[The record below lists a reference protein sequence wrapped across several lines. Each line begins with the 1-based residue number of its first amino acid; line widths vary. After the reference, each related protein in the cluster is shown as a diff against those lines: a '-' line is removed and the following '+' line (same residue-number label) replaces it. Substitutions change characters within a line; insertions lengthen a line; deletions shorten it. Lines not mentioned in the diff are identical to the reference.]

1 MPDDFDKKITP
12 EQVQAEYQK
21 MLGYNTAVNLDETV
35 RANENFF
42 IGKQWEGVDAKGL
55 PTPVYNFLKQVVLF
69 SVANITTDN
78 IKMQATPLA
87 CERTPE
93 DVERVAEIVNKEFD
107 RLFEFNRVPNLVRE
121 YMRNAAV
128 DGDSCLFTFWDDT
141 VDAGFGLR
149 GGIRTEIV
157 DNMRVGFGNTACRDP
172 QKQPYILI
180 ERREMTKELRRA
192 AQEAGNPRWG
202 DIQPDTENH
211 NTDSY
216 KNSSERS
223 TVLLRMWK
231 ERKTGTVWAC
241 EVSGRVMLREPW
253 DMGLRLYPVTWINWD
268 YIPDSYHGQAL
279 VTGLIPNQI
288 FVNKLFAMS
297 MISLMTSA
305 FPRTVYDKTRIPK
318 WNNAVGAAIGVNG
331 GDVSGVAKIID
342 PAQISPQIAQFI
354 QTSVDYTRQF
364 LGATSAALG
373 ETRPDNTSAIIALQ
387 RAASIPSEIT
397 KQNLY
402 KSIEDLGRIYLDF
415 MAAYYGK
422 RKVQVSM
429 PDVGAD
435 ILAFAGKD
443 PEELETVLF
452 DYGILNDMPMALKL
466 DVGASSYWSEMASV
480 QTLDNLLMQDK
491 ITIEEY
497 LERIPDGYIPKRQEL
512 IASRKQAAQQ
522 QMMQPEEQ
530 STGGTPETGA
540 LVDLGRKTPIRGGG
554 GFGDLQRKVTW
565 KYTAMTLDTEQFAS
579 FELTSVDAW

>member
-1 MPDDFDKKITP
+1 MPDEFGKKITP

-157 DNMRVGFGNTACRDP
+157 DNMRVGFSNTACRDP

-180 ERREMTKELRRA
+180 ERREMTNELRRA
-192 AQEAGNPRWG
+192 AQEAGNPRWN

-429 PDVGAD
+429 PDVGSD

-540 LVDLGRKTPIRGGG
+540 LVDLGQKTPIRGGG
-554 GFGDLQRKVTW
+554 GFGDLQRKVMQTG
-565 KYTAMTLDTEQFAS
+565 TAE
-579 FELTSVDAW
+579 

>member
-1 MPDDFDKKITP
+1 MPDEFDKKITP

-192 AQEAGNPRWG
+192 AQEAGNPRWN
-202 DIQPDTENH
+202 DIQPDNENH

-402 KSIEDLGRIYLDF
+402 RSIEDLGRIYLDF

-480 QTLDNLLMQDK
+480 QTLDNLLMQNK

-540 LVDLGRKTPIRGGG
+540 LVDLGQKTPIRGGG
-554 GFGDLQRKVTW
+554 GFGDLQRKVMQTG
-565 KYTAMTLDTEQFAS
+565 TTE
-579 FELTSVDAW
+579 

>member
-387 RAASIPSEIT
+387 RAASIPSEVT

-480 QTLDNLLMQDK
+480 QTLDNLLMQGK

-554 GFGDLQRKVTW
+554 GFGDLQRKVMQTG
-565 KYTAMTLDTEQFAS
+565 TAE
-579 FELTSVDAW
+579 

>member
-1 MPDDFDKKITP
+1 MPDEFGKKITP

-180 ERREMTKELRRA
+180 ERREMAKELRRA

-429 PDVGAD
+429 PDVGSD

-452 DYGILNDMPMALKL
+452 DYGILNEMPMALKL

-512 IASRKQAAQQ
+512 IASRKQATQQ

-540 LVDLGRKTPIRGGG
+540 LVDLGQKTPIRGGG
-554 GFGDLQRKVTW
+554 GFGDLQRKVMQTG
-565 KYTAMTLDTEQFAS
+565 TTE
-579 FELTSVDAW
+579 

>member
-1 MPDDFDKKITP
+1 MPDEFDKKITP

-192 AQEAGNPRWG
+192 AQEAGNPRWN
-202 DIQPDTENH
+202 DIQPDNENH

-452 DYGILNDMPMALKL
+452 DYGILNDMPMELKL

-522 QMMQPEEQ
+522 QIMQPEEQ
-530 STGGTPETGA
+530 STGGAPETGA
-540 LVDLGRKTPIRGGG
+540 LVDLGQKTPIRGGG
-554 GFGDLQRKVTW
+554 GFGDLQRKVMQTG
-565 KYTAMTLDTEQFAS
+565 TTE
-579 FELTSVDAW
+579 

>member
-192 AQEAGNPRWG
+192 AQEAGNPRCG

-554 GFGDLQRKVTW
+554 GFGDLQRKVMQTG
-565 KYTAMTLDTEQFAS
+565 TAE
-579 FELTSVDAW
+579 

>member
-192 AQEAGNPRWG
+192 AQEAGNPHWN
-202 DIQPDTENH
+202 DIQTDTENH

-429 PDVGAD
+429 PDVGTD

-443 PEELETVLF
+443 PEELKTVLF
-452 DYGILNDMPMALKL
+452 DYGLLNEMPMALKL

-540 LVDLGRKTPIRGGG
+540 LVDLGQKTPIRGGG
-554 GFGDLQRKVTW
+554 GFGDLQRKVMQTG
-565 KYTAMTLDTEQFAS
+565 TAE
-579 FELTSVDAW
+579 

>member
-1 MPDDFDKKITP
+1 MPDEFDKKITP

-216 KNSSERS
+216 KNSTERS

-268 YIPDSYHGQAL
+268 YIPESYHGQAL

-415 MAAYYGK
+415 MAAYYGE

-429 PDVGAD
+429 PDVGSD

-522 QMMQPEEQ
+522 QMMQPEGP

-540 LVDLGRKTPIRGGG
+540 LVDIGQKTPIRGGG
-554 GFGDLQRKVTW
+554 GFGDLQRKVMQTG
-565 KYTAMTLDTEQFAS
+565 TAE
-579 FELTSVDAW
+579 

>member
-1 MPDDFDKKITP
+1 MPDEFGKKITP

-93 DVERVAEIVNKEFD
+93 GVERVAEIVNKEFD

-192 AQEAGNPRWG
+192 AKEAGNPRWG

-211 NTDSY
+211 NTGSY

-429 PDVGAD
+429 PDVGSG

-452 DYGILNDMPMALKL
+452 DYGILNEMPMALKL

-540 LVDLGRKTPIRGGG
+540 LVDLGQKTPIRGGG
-554 GFGDLQRKVTW
+554 GFGDLQRKVMQTG
-565 KYTAMTLDTEQFAS
+565 TAE
-579 FELTSVDAW
+579 

>member
-1 MPDDFDKKITP
+1 MTDELDKKITP
-12 EQVQAEYQK
+12 EQVQAEHQK

-192 AQEAGNPRWG
+192 AQEAGNPSWN
-202 DIQPDTENH
+202 DIHPDTENH

-452 DYGILNDMPMALKL
+452 DYGLLNEMPMALKL

-512 IASRKQAAQQ
+512 IASRKRASQQ

-530 STGGTPETGA
+530 STGGAPETGA
-540 LVDLGRKTPIRGGG
+540 LVDLGQKTPIRGGG
-554 GFGDLQRKVTW
+554 GFGDLQRKVMQTG
-565 KYTAMTLDTEQFAS
+565 TTE
-579 FELTSVDAW
+579 

>member
-93 DVERVAEIVNKEFD
+93 DVGRVAEIVNKEFD

-192 AQEAGNPRWG
+192 AQEAGNPRWN
-202 DIQPDTENH
+202 DIQPDNENH

-530 STGGTPETGA
+530 NTGGTPETGA
-540 LVDLGRKTPIRGGG
+540 LVDLGQKTPIRGGG
-554 GFGDLQRKVTW
+554 GFGDLQRKVMQTG
-565 KYTAMTLDTEQFAS
+565 TTE
-579 FELTSVDAW
+579 

>member
-1 MPDDFDKKITP
+1 MPDEFDKKITP

-93 DVERVAEIVNKEFD
+93 DVGRVAEIVNKEFD

-192 AQEAGNPRWG
+192 AQEAGNPRWN
-202 DIQPDTENH
+202 DIQPDNENH

-530 STGGTPETGA
+530 NTGGTPETGA
-540 LVDLGRKTPIRGGG
+540 LVDLGQKTPIRGGG
-554 GFGDLQRKVTW
+554 GFGDLQRKVMQTG
-565 KYTAMTLDTEQFAS
+565 TTE
-579 FELTSVDAW
+579 

>member
-1 MPDDFDKKITP
+1 MPDEFDKKITP

-87 CERTPE
+87 CARTPE

-192 AQEAGNPRWG
+192 AQEAGNPRWN
-202 DIQPDTENH
+202 DIQPDNENH

-452 DYGILNDMPMALKL
+452 DYGLLNDMPMALKL

-540 LVDLGRKTPIRGGG
+540 LVDLGQKTPVRGGG
-554 GFGDLQRKVTW
+554 GFGDLQRKVMQTG
-565 KYTAMTLDTEQFAS
+565 TTE
-579 FELTSVDAW
+579 

>member
-1 MPDDFDKKITP
+1 MPDEFGKKITP

-192 AQEAGNPRWG
+192 AQEAGNPRWN

-522 QMMQPEEQ
+522 QIMQPEDQ
-530 STGGTPETGA
+530 SAGGTPETGA
-540 LVDLGRKTPIRGGG
+540 LVDLGQKTPIRGGG
-554 GFGDLQRKVTW
+554 GFGDLQRKVMQTG
-565 KYTAMTLDTEQFAS
+565 TAE
-579 FELTSVDAW
+579 

>member
-1 MPDDFDKKITP
+1 MPDEFGKKITP

-192 AQEAGNPRWG
+192 AQEAGNPRWN
-202 DIQPDTENH
+202 DIQPDTESH

-429 PDVGAD
+429 PDVGSD

-540 LVDLGRKTPIRGGG
+540 LVDLGQKTPIRGGG
-554 GFGDLQRKVTW
+554 GFGDLQRKVMQTG
-565 KYTAMTLDTEQFAS
+565 TAE
-579 FELTSVDAW
+579 

>member
-1 MPDDFDKKITP
+1 MPDEFDKKITP
-12 EQVQAEYQK
+12 EQVRAEYQK

-192 AQEAGNPRWG
+192 AQEAGNPRWN
-202 DIQPDTENH
+202 DIHPDTENH

-452 DYGILNDMPMALKL
+452 DYGLLNEMPMALKL

-530 STGGTPETGA
+530 STGGVPETGA
-540 LVDLGRKTPIRGGG
+540 LVDLGQKTPIRGGG
-554 GFGDLQRKVTW
+554 GFGDLQRKVMQTG
-565 KYTAMTLDTEQFAS
+565 TAE
-579 FELTSVDAW
+579 

>member
-1 MPDDFDKKITP
+1 MPDELDKKITP

-93 DVERVAEIVNKEFD
+93 NVERVAEIVNKEFD

-192 AQEAGNPRWG
+192 AQEAGNPRWN

-429 PDVGAD
+429 PDVGSD

-512 IASRKQAAQQ
+512 IASRKQATQQ

-540 LVDLGRKTPIRGGG
+540 LVDLGQKTPIRGGG
-554 GFGDLQRKVTW
+554 GFGDLQRKVMQTG
-565 KYTAMTLDTEQFAS
+565 TTE
-579 FELTSVDAW
+579 

>member
-1 MPDDFDKKITP
+1 MPDEFGKKITP

-180 ERREMTKELRRA
+180 ERREMTKELCRA
-192 AQEAGNPRWG
+192 AQEAGNPHWN
-202 DIQPDTENH
+202 DIQPDTESH

-268 YIPDSYHGQAL
+268 FIPDSYHGQAL

-415 MAAYYGK
+415 MAAYYGE

-429 PDVGAD
+429 PDVGSD

-522 QMMQPEEQ
+522 QMMQPEGP

-540 LVDLGRKTPIRGGG
+540 LVDIGQKTPIRGGG
-554 GFGDLQRKVTW
+554 GFGDLQRKVMQTG
-565 KYTAMTLDTEQFAS
+565 TAE
-579 FELTSVDAW
+579 

>member
-87 CERTPE
+87 CERTQE

-192 AQEAGNPRWG
+192 AQEAGNPRWN
-202 DIQPDTENH
+202 DIQPDTESH

-241 EVSGRVMLREPW
+241 EVSGHVMLREPW

-429 PDVGAD
+429 PDVGSD

-452 DYGILNDMPMALKL
+452 DYGLLNEMPMALKL

-480 QTLDNLLMQDK
+480 QTLDNLLMQGK

-540 LVDLGRKTPIRGGG
+540 LVDLGQKTPIRGGG
-554 GFGDLQRKVTW
+554 GFGDLQRKVMQTG
-565 KYTAMTLDTEQFAS
+565 TAE
-579 FELTSVDAW
+579 

>member
-1 MPDDFDKKITP
+1 MPDEFDKKITP

-192 AQEAGNPRWG
+192 AQEAGNPRWN
-202 DIQPDTENH
+202 DIQPDNENH

-435 ILAFAGKD
+435 ILAFAGKN
-443 PEELETVLF
+443 PEEPETVLF

-480 QTLDNLLMQDK
+480 QTLDNLLMQNK

-530 STGGTPETGA
+530 NTGGAPETGA
-540 LVDLGRKTPIRGGG
+540 LVDLGQKTPIRGGG
-554 GFGDLQRKVTW
+554 GFGDLQRKVMQTG
-565 KYTAMTLDTEQFAS
+565 TTE
-579 FELTSVDAW
+579 

>member
-1 MPDDFDKKITP
+1 MPDELDKKITP

-128 DGDSCLFTFWDDT
+128 DGDSCLFTFWDET

-192 AQEAGNPRWG
+192 AQEAGNPRWN

-522 QMMQPEEQ
+522 QMMQPEAQ
-530 STGGTPETGA
+530 STGGAPETGA
-540 LVDLGRKTPIRGGG
+540 LVDLGQKTPIRGGG
-554 GFGDLQRKVTW
+554 GFGDLQRKVMQTG
-565 KYTAMTLDTEQFAS
+565 TTE
-579 FELTSVDAW
+579 

>member
-1 MPDDFDKKITP
+1 MPDEFGKKITP

-192 AQEAGNPRWG
+192 AQEAGNQRWG

-211 NTDSY
+211 NTDGY

-530 STGGTPETGA
+530 NTGGTPETGA
-540 LVDLGRKTPIRGGG
+540 LVDLGQKTPIRGGG
-554 GFGDLQRKVTW
+554 GFGDLQRKVMQTG
-565 KYTAMTLDTEQFAS
+565 TTE
-579 FELTSVDAW
+579 

>member
-1 MPDDFDKKITP
+1 MPDEFDKKITP

-192 AQEAGNPRWG
+192 AQEAGNPRWN

-216 KNSSERS
+216 KNSSERT

-522 QMMQPEEQ
+522 QMMQPEAQ
-530 STGGTPETGA
+530 STGGATETGA
-540 LVDLGRKTPIRGGG
+540 LVDLGQKTPIRGGG
-554 GFGDLQRKVTW
+554 GFGDLQRKVMQTG
-565 KYTAMTLDTEQFAS
+565 TTE
-579 FELTSVDAW
+579 

>member
-192 AQEAGNPRWG
+192 AQEAGNPRWN

-522 QMMQPEEQ
+522 QMMQPDGQ

-540 LVDLGRKTPIRGGG
+540 LVDLGQKTPIRGGG
-554 GFGDLQRKVTW
+554 GFGDLQRKVMQTG
-565 KYTAMTLDTEQFAS
+565 TTE
-579 FELTSVDAW
+579 

>member
-1 MPDDFDKKITP
+1 MPDEFDKKITP

-149 GGIRTEIV
+149 GGIRTETV

-192 AQEAGNPRWG
+192 AKEAGNPRWN
-202 DIQPDTENH
+202 DIQPDNENH

-530 STGGTPETGA
+530 STGGAPETGA
-540 LVDLGRKTPIRGGG
+540 LVDLGQKTPIRGGG
-554 GFGDLQRKVTW
+554 GFGDLQRKVMQTG
-565 KYTAMTLDTEQFAS
+565 TTE
-579 FELTSVDAW
+579 

>member
-1 MPDDFDKKITP
+1 MPDEFDKKITP

-192 AQEAGNPRWG
+192 AQEAGNPRWN
-202 DIQPDTENH
+202 DIQPDNENH

-331 GDVSGVAKIID
+331 GDVNGVAKIID

-540 LVDLGRKTPIRGGG
+540 LVDVGQKTPIRGGG
-554 GFGDLQRKVTW
+554 GFGDLQRKVMQTG
-565 KYTAMTLDTEQFAS
+565 TTE
-579 FELTSVDAW
+579 

>member
-1 MPDDFDKKITP
+1 MPDEFDKKITP

-192 AQEAGNPRWG
+192 AQEAGNPRWN
-202 DIQPDTENH
+202 DIQPDNENH

-480 QTLDNLLMQDK
+480 QTLDNLLMQNK

-530 STGGTPETGA
+530 STGGAPETGA
-540 LVDLGRKTPIRGGG
+540 LVDLGQKTPIRGGG
-554 GFGDLQRKVTW
+554 GFGDLQRKVMQTG
-565 KYTAMTLDTEQFAS
+565 TTE
-579 FELTSVDAW
+579 

>member
-1 MPDDFDKKITP
+1 MPDEFDKKITP

-202 DIQPDTENH
+202 DIQSDTENH

-216 KNSSERS
+216 KNSTERS

-429 PDVGAD
+429 PDVGTD

-522 QMMQPEEQ
+522 QMMQPDGQ
-530 STGGTPETGA
+530 NTGGTPETGA
-540 LVDLGRKTPIRGGG
+540 LVDLGQKTPIRGGG
-554 GFGDLQRKVTW
+554 GFGDLQRKVMQTG
-565 KYTAMTLDTEQFAS
+565 TAE
-579 FELTSVDAW
+579 

>member
-1 MPDDFDKKITP
+1 MPDEFDKKITP

-21 MLGYNTAVNLDETV
+21 MLGYNAAVNLDETV

-93 DVERVAEIVNKEFD
+93 DVGRVAEIVNKEFD

-192 AQEAGNPRWG
+192 AQEAGNPRWN
-202 DIQPDTENH
+202 DIQPDNENH

-530 STGGTPETGA
+530 NTGGTPETGA
-540 LVDLGRKTPIRGGG
+540 LVDLGQKTPIRGGG
-554 GFGDLQRKVTW
+554 GFGDLQRKVMQTG
-565 KYTAMTLDTEQFAS
+565 TTE
-579 FELTSVDAW
+579 

>member
-1 MPDDFDKKITP
+1 MPDEFGKKITP

-522 QMMQPEEQ
+522 QMMQPEGQ

-540 LVDLGRKTPIRGGG
+540 LVDLGQKTPIRGGG
-554 GFGDLQRKVTW
+554 GFGDLQRKVMQTG
-565 KYTAMTLDTEQFAS
+565 TTE
-579 FELTSVDAW
+579 

>member
-1 MPDDFDKKITP
+1 MPDEFDKKITP

-192 AQEAGNPRWG
+192 AQEAGNPRWN
-202 DIQPDTENH
+202 DIQPDNENH

-331 GDVSGVAKIID
+331 GDVTGVAKIID

-480 QTLDNLLMQDK
+480 QTLDNLLMQNK

-512 IASRKQAAQQ
+512 IASRKQAAQK

-530 STGGTPETGA
+530 SAGGTPETGA
-540 LVDLGRKTPIRGGG
+540 LVDLGQKTPIRGGG
-554 GFGDLQRKVTW
+554 GFGDLQRKVMQTGMTELRTLGGKPPC
-565 KYTAMTLDTEQFAS
+565 KYITG
-579 FELTSVDAW
+579 

>member
-1 MPDDFDKKITP
+1 MPDEFDKKITP

-192 AQEAGNPRWG
+192 AQEAGNPRWN
-202 DIQPDTENH
+202 DIQPDNENH

-216 KNSSERS
+216 KNSTERS

-402 KSIEDLGRIYLDF
+402 RSIEDLGRIYLDF

-522 QMMQPEEQ
+522 QMMHPEEQ

-540 LVDLGRKTPIRGGG
+540 LVDLGQKTPIRGGG
-554 GFGDLQRKVTW
+554 GFGDLQRKVMQTG
-565 KYTAMTLDTEQFAS
+565 TTE
-579 FELTSVDAW
+579 

>member
-1 MPDDFDKKITP
+1 MPDEFGKKITP

-93 DVERVAEIVNKEFD
+93 DVERVAEVVNKEFD

-192 AQEAGNPRWG
+192 AQEAGNPRWN

-429 PDVGAD
+429 PDVGSD

-480 QTLDNLLMQDK
+480 QTLDNLLMRDK

-512 IASRKQAAQQ
+512 IASRKQATQQ

-540 LVDLGRKTPIRGGG
+540 LVDLGQKTPIRGGG
-554 GFGDLQRKVTW
+554 GFGDLQRKVMQTG
-565 KYTAMTLDTEQFAS
+565 TTE
-579 FELTSVDAW
+579 

>member
-1 MPDDFDKKITP
+1 MPDEFGKKITP

-540 LVDLGRKTPIRGGG
+540 LVDLGQKTPIRGGG
-554 GFGDLQRKVTW
+554 GFGDLQRKVMQTG
-565 KYTAMTLDTEQFAS
+565 TAE
-579 FELTSVDAW
+579 

>member
-1 MPDDFDKKITP
+1 MPDEFGKKITP

-107 RLFEFNRVPNLVRE
+107 RLFEFNRVPNRVRE

-202 DIQPDTENH
+202 DIQPDNENH

-530 STGGTPETGA
+530 NTGGTPETGA
-540 LVDLGRKTPIRGGG
+540 LVDLGQKTPIRGGG
-554 GFGDLQRKVTW
+554 GFGDLQRKVMQTG
-565 KYTAMTLDTEQFAS
+565 TTE
-579 FELTSVDAW
+579 

>member
-1 MPDDFDKKITP
+1 MPDEFEKKITP

-192 AQEAGNPRWG
+192 AQEAGNPRWN
-202 DIQPDTENH
+202 DIQPDNENH

-530 STGGTPETGA
+530 SAGGAPETGA
-540 LVDLGRKTPIRGGG
+540 LVDLGQKTPIRGGG
-554 GFGDLQRKVTW
+554 GFGDLQRKVMQTG
-565 KYTAMTLDTEQFAS
+565 TTE
-579 FELTSVDAW
+579 

>member
-1 MPDDFDKKITP
+1 MPDEFDKKITP

-216 KNSSERS
+216 KNSSGRS

-429 PDVGAD
+429 PDVGTD

-512 IASRKQAAQQ
+512 IASRKQATQQ

-540 LVDLGRKTPIRGGG
+540 LVDLGQKTPIRGGG
-554 GFGDLQRKVTW
+554 GFGDLQRKVMQTG
-565 KYTAMTLDTEQFAS
+565 TTE
-579 FELTSVDAW
+579 

>member
-1 MPDDFDKKITP
+1 MPDEFDKKITP

-192 AQEAGNPRWG
+192 AQEAGNPRWN
-202 DIQPDTENH
+202 DIQPDNENH

-241 EVSGRVMLREPW
+241 EGSGRVMLREPW

-530 STGGTPETGA
+530 STGSAPETGA
-540 LVDLGRKTPIRGGG
+540 LVDLGQKTPIRGGG
-554 GFGDLQRKVTW
+554 GFGDLQRKVMQTG
-565 KYTAMTLDTEQFAS
+565 TTE
-579 FELTSVDAW
+579 

>member
-1 MPDDFDKKITP
+1 MPDEFDKKITP

-192 AQEAGNPRWG
+192 AQEAGNPRWN
-202 DIQPDTENH
+202 DIQPDNENH

-331 GDVSGVAKIID
+331 GDVTGVAKIID

-530 STGGTPETGA
+530 SASGAPETGA
-540 LVDLGRKTPIRGGG
+540 LVDLGQKTPIRGGG
-554 GFGDLQRKVTW
+554 GFGDLQRKVMQTG
-565 KYTAMTLDTEQFAS
+565 TTE
-579 FELTSVDAW
+579 

>member
-1 MPDDFDKKITP
+1 MPDEFDKKITP

-21 MLGYNTAVNLDETV
+21 MLGYNTSVNLDETV

-192 AQEAGNPRWG
+192 AQEAGNPRWN
-202 DIQPDTENH
+202 DIQPDNENH

-331 GDVSGVAKIID
+331 GDVTGVAKIID

-415 MAAYYGK
+415 MSAYYGK

-530 STGGTPETGA
+530 STGGAPETGA
-540 LVDLGRKTPIRGGG
+540 LVDLGQKTPIRGGS
-554 GFGDLQRKVTW
+554 GFGDLQRKVMQTG
-565 KYTAMTLDTEQFAS
+565 TTE
-579 FELTSVDAW
+579 